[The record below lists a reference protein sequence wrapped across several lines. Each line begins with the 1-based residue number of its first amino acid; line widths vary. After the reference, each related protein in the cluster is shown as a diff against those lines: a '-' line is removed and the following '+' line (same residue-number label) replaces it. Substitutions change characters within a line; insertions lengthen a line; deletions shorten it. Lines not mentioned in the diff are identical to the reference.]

1 VPVSFIGIGN
11 PFVIEKFVCIYI
23 FWKPRFVELLTQ
35 FKKKKN
41 AKNHDRFIS
50 KPWHA
55 SAGKKLNGRSVAH
68 GDQIFGWAN
77 IDNLY
82 HIMLN

>member
-1 VPVSFIGIGN
+1 
-11 PFVIEKFVCIYI
+11 
-23 FWKPRFVELLTQ
+23 VELLTQ

-41 AKNHDRFIS
+41 AKYHDRFIS

-77 IDNLY
+77 IIYFAARPADD
-82 HIMLN
+82 